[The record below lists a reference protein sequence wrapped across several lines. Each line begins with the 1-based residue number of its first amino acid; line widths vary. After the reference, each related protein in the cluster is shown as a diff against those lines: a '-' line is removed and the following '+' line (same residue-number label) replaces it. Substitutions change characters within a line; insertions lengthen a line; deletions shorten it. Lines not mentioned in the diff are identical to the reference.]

1 MYKLILADGTE
12 IKNLTKNGDNYISD
26 KKIDENLFRGNLS
39 TLTIIDEEE
48 TITDE
53 EETITMKNAELIQQ
67 IEFDGKFWIC
77 FRELSERELKD
88 MDMEAKI
95 EYLAMMTD
103 VDIDI

>member
-26 KKIDENLFRGNLS
+26 KKIDESIFRGNLS
-39 TLTIIDEEE
+39 TLTI
-48 TITDE
+48 TDG
-53 EETITMKNAELIQQ
+53 EETITMENAELIQQ
-67 IEFDGKFWIC
+67 VEFDGKFWIC

-88 MDMEAKI
+88 IDMEAKI

>member
-39 TLTIIDEEE
+39 TLTI
-48 TITDE
+48 TDG
-53 EETITMKNAELIQQ
+53 EETITMENAELIQQ

-88 MDMEAKI
+88 IDMEAKI

>member
-39 TLTIIDEEE
+39 TLI
-48 TITDE
+48 ITDG
-53 EETITMKNAELIQQ
+53 EETITMENAELIQQ
-67 IEFDGKFWIC
+67 VEFDGKFWIC

-88 MDMEAKI
+88 IDMEAKI

>member
-26 KKIDENLFRGNLS
+26 KKIDENLFKGNLS
-39 TLTIIDEEE
+39 TLTITDGEE
-48 TITDE
+48 TINME
-53 EETITMKNAELIQQ
+53 NAELIQQ

-88 MDMEAKI
+88 IDMEAKI

>member
-26 KKIDENLFRGNLS
+26 KKINENLFKGNLS
-39 TLTIIDEEE
+39 TLTI
-48 TITDE
+48 TNG

-67 IEFDGKFWIC
+67 VEYDGKFWIC

-88 MDMEAKI
+88 IDMEAKI

>member
-26 KKIDENLFRGNLS
+26 KKIDENLFKGNLS
-39 TLTIIDEEE
+39 TLTITDGEE
-48 TITDE
+48 TSSME
-53 EETITMKNAELIQQ
+53 NAELIQQ
-67 IEFDGKFWIC
+67 IEYDGKFWIC

-88 MDMEAKI
+88 IDMEAKI

>member
-26 KKIDENLFRGNLS
+26 KKIDENLFKGNLS
-39 TLTIIDEEE
+39 TLTI
-48 TITDE
+48 TDG
-53 EETITMKNAELIQQ
+53 EETITMQNAELIQQ
-67 IEFDGKFWIC
+67 IECDGKFWIC

>member
-26 KKIDENLFRGNLS
+26 KKIDEHLFKGNLS
-39 TLTIIDEEE
+39 TLTI
-48 TITDE
+48 TDG
-53 EETITMKNAELIQQ
+53 EETITMENAELIQQ
-67 IEFDGKFWIC
+67 VEFDGKFWIC

>member
-1 MYKLILADGTE
+1 MYRLILADGTE

-26 KKIDENLFRGNLS
+26 KKIDGNLFRGNLS
-39 TLTIIDEEE
+39 TLTI
-48 TITDE
+48 TDG
-53 EETITMKNAELIQQ
+53 EETITMENAELIQQ
-67 IEFDGKFWIC
+67 VEFDGKFWIC

-88 MDMEAKI
+88 IDMEAKI